1 MSTQKY
7 IIQRTAFFACFFI
20 LLGVIVS
27 TQYLGHAYLTEL
39 RSDANGHYVTTLMAY
54 DYIKAGFPGNPVAF
68 AVDYFIHYPSIRIG
82 NNPPFFYGLS
92 SLWALITT
100 DTIEAALF
108 LTAILGAIYCLIV
121 FYWSAQ
127 LLGRWAGA
135 FIAFIVAVLPT
146 FQAVTGSFLI
156 DIPIGI
162 FSLAAALC
170 YRDFLTNKSASA
182 AIWFSFAAAA
192 ALMIKLSALFLAVM
206 VLLTII
212 ISGKFALLKHRYFW
226 LPALLIGVLIMPWY
240 IVTFDSV
247 TEGAKTQWTIL
258 YPLKALTGYLLILKD
273 NLTLPGFIALLV
285 GLFDRIRFI
294 RSGQNEKISDHW
306 TIVIALFIAVIFF
319 QILIPANILER
330 YLTAALGP
338 AVILSWQG
346 ALVSG
351 RYISEAFG
359 RRQILPERLRN
370 KFPEMTVAALLVMI
384 LASSFPVEPQTGN
397 QMAQTAQKAY
407 PALLPNNPSV
417 LIASDGARESSF
429 IAQMAQLDQARPT
442 AITIRGARLLG
453 KEEGFMNVDYMPKFA
468 SPEEV
473 LAELERLSIA
483 MVVLDRSEK
492 AQEWLHNRHIAWLID
507 NRPDLWIKISPSDNP
522 AGDGDISIYI
532 LKSSGQ
538 KNVDMPL
545 LTETFRPNSGG
556 FGKK

>member
-39 RSDANGHYVTTLMAY
+39 RSDANGHYVTTLMAH

-82 NNPPFFYGLS
+82 NNPPTFYALS
-92 SLWALITT
+92 SLWALITA
-100 DTIEAALF
+100 DTIQAALV
-108 LTAILGAIYCLIV
+108 LSAILGAIYCLLAFV
-121 FYWSAQ
+121 WSSRVLGVIAG
-127 LLGRWAGA
+127 LL
-135 FIAFIVAVLPT
+135 IAVTVALLPT
-146 FQAVTGSFLI
+146 FINVAGSFLI

-162 FSLAAALC
+162 FSLAAAINYVAFIHKGTL
-170 YRDFLTNKSASA
+170 RP
-182 AIWFSFAAAA
+182 AILFSLFAVL
-192 ALMIKLSALFLAVM
+192 ALAIKLSALFLAIM
-206 VLLTII
+206 VLLAIL
-212 ISGKFALLKHRYFW
+212 ISGKFSLLRNKYFW
-226 LPALLIGVLIMPWY
+226 LPSLIVAISLLPWYLYTLETSTGGATERDMAYPLVSLIGYLEIIVNNITIPGAMLFVAGLI
-240 IVTFDSV
+240 SR
-247 TEGAKTQWTIL
+247 L
-258 YPLKALTGYLLILKD
+258 
-273 NLTLPGFIALLV
+273 
-285 GLFDRIRFI
+285 RFI
-294 RSGQNEKISDHW
+294 RSHRDSEEAAHW
-306 TIVIALFIAVIFF
+306 SVIIALFWAVIVF
-319 QILIPANILER
+319 QIITPANILER
-330 YLTAALGP
+330 YMITALTPALMIVW
-338 AVILSWQG
+338 AG
-346 ALVSG
+346 AIVTG

-370 KFPEMTVAALLVMI
+370 KFPEMTVGALLVMI

-397 QMAQTAQKAY
+397 QMAQTAQKVY

-417 LIASDGARESSF
+417 LIASDGTRESSF

-507 NRPDLWIKISPSDNP
+507 NRPDLWIKISPHDNP